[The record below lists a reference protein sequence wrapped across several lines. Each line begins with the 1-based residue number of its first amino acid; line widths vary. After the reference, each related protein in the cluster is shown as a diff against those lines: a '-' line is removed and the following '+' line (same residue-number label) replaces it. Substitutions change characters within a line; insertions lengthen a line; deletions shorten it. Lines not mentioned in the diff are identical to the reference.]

1 MFLFCSHEVNGA
13 LVPLGR
19 SFDIGRTI
27 RWIYRRSSE
36 ERLKS
41 ATNKDSSHLTKFDE
55 LVPSSAHRLE
65 PEIIEALFEALS
77 ARGIHV
83 REA

>member
-1 MFLFCSHEVNGA
+1 MNLSAIIRRAIEIDDQQGFIT
-13 LVPLGR
+13 
-19 SFDIGRTI
+19 FDQI
-27 RWIYRRSSE
+27 
-36 ERLKS
+36 
-41 ATNKDSSHLTKFDE
+41 DE